1 MSGTLII
8 SDDLVE
14 CYKLFQVAD
23 ISKNISNLSRKE
35 QIILFLLI
43 LENYSEWNTTS
54 LNNFRT
60 GVDVLQLIY
69 KIQIEEFTD
78 YDADIEFLANK
89 TGNKFIDTA
98 SVIDRRGHPI
108 PEPLTKEEIFILK
121 RAYKI
126 DTILE

>member
-1 MSGTLII
+1 MSGKLII
-8 SDDLVE
+8 SDELVE
-14 CYKLFQVAD
+14 CYKLFQVVD
-23 ISKNISNLSRKE
+23 ISKNISILSRKE

-54 LNNFRT
+54 LNNFKN

-69 KIQIEEFTD
+69 KLQKEEFID
-78 YDADIEFLANK
+78 YDADIEFLTNK

-98 SVIDRRGHPI
+98 DLMDKRGHRI
-108 PEPLTKEEIFILK
+108 PDPLTKEEIFILK

>member
-35 QIILFLLI
+35 QIVLFLLI

-69 KIQIEEFTD
+69 KLQKEEFTD

-89 TGNKFIDTA
+89 TGNRFIDTA
-98 SVIDRRGHPI
+98 SVMDKRGHRI
-108 PEPLTKEEIFILK
+108 PEPLTEEEIFILK
-121 RAYKI
+121 RSYKI